1 MTTVLR
7 PTLRFDDAD
16 EDVRA
21 RLRRFIDDHD
31 PGRPSADFPE
41 RVAQLRQWQAALCAA
56 GFIGM
61 SWPESDGGQ
70 GRGLSAEAVLC
81 EELGRTTMPELIN
94 RIALYT
100 VAPMIQQWG
109 TPEQRSRLLPGM
121 LDASEIW
128 CQGFSEPSAG
138 SDLAGIRTRARRDG
152 DDWVINGQKVWTSRA
167 LWSKW
172 CALLVR
178 TDGEP
183 GSHKGLTLV
192 ALDMGTPGVTVRPL
206 YQMLHEAH
214 FSEVFFDD
222 VRVPHANVIGEPGQ
236 GWRVAM
242 STMGF
247 ERGLFVLER
256 QIGLRR
262 RLAVLAEQVGERPDA
277 HVKLGELAAM
287 LEVLRAHTYRTL
299 AEQDLGILEPGST
312 SVDKLLL
319 TECYQAVCGEAFD
332 LNSQPDRLFMDEI
345 AHDLIEARSVSIYSG
360 STEIQR
366 NVIGS
371 QILGLPRRAK

>member
-1 MTTVLR
+1 MVTTVLR

-109 TPEQRSRLLPGM
+109 GTPEQRSRLLPGM

-192 ALDMGTPGVTVRPL
+192 ALDMGTPPGVTVRPCIRCC
-206 YQMLHEAH
+206 MRRTSAR
-214 FSEVFFDD
+214 SSSTTCGCRMRTSSVS
-222 VRVPHANVIGEPGQ
+222 PGS
-236 GWRVAM
+236 WRVAM

-247 ERGLFVLER
+247 ERGGLFVLER

-262 RLAVLAEQVGERPDA
+262 RLAVLAEQVGERP
-277 HVKLGELAAM
+277 
-287 LEVLRAHTYRTL
+287 
-299 AEQDLGILEPGST
+299 
-312 SVDKLLL
+312 
-319 TECYQAVCGEAFD
+319 
-332 LNSQPDRLFMDEI
+332 
-345 AHDLIEARSVSIYSG
+345 
-360 STEIQR
+360 
-366 NVIGS
+366 
-371 QILGLPRRAK
+371 RRACEAG